1 MIRLQDLLSEVSV
14 MLPWRNS
21 GQPGRPMAAEMRSS
35 VDPVLGP
42 NATHMAPRK
51 EKLTEYRSK
60 YSIAGAS
67 GMLLY
72 KGAKLK
78 FDMFRRGRS
87 THMYTAT
94 LVSGKWP
101 SDDALI
107 TLADGGDPAIS
118 GHPRHFGGDVAGNPG
133 SKTKTVTVNVD

>member
-1 MIRLQDLLSEVSV
+1 MIRLQDLLSEVSL
-14 MLPWRNS
+14 MLPWRNA
-21 GQPGRPMAAEMRSS
+21 GQPARPMATEMGSS

-42 NATHMAPRK
+42 NVTHMAPRR
-51 EKLTEYRSK
+51 EKLAEYRSK
-60 YSIAGAS
+60 YAIAGSS
-67 GMLLY
+67 GTLLY

-78 FDMFRRGRS
+78 FHLFRRGRS

-101 SDDALI
+101 SDEALI
-107 TLADGGDPAIS
+107 TLADGGDPS
-118 GHPRHFGGDVAGNPG
+118 SPGDPRHFGGDVGQDPS